1 MPTSNALNAIS
12 AKHRLGEAN
21 WQPLPHPGIVNQVF
35 TTDSFVLR
43 IPHRADFALEDT
55 ITERHILP
63 LVQSQVQTPALIT
76 FDSDRDILPVPF
88 SIFCRI
94 PADPLHRA
102 RRVNHQKIAEAILQV
117 HSLAVQS
124 HPDLDEHPIPELEEY
139 LEITKKFPDPE
150 QHWIATWLRQLSPI
164 NELPYSELFIHGDLH
179 EHNLLID
186 DNQNPWLIDWGDA
199 GHGDPAVDFAV
210 LPTEHFIPILAAYQK
225 IASPDPTLTARVALH
240 QFLHHLRMAE
250 SAFDQNL
257 PDPINPLRNLFNLWQ
272 LHLDWKELNPTK
284 P

>member
-1 MPTSNALNAIS
+1 MSSNSALAAIS
-12 AKHRLGEAN
+12 AKHHLGEAN
-21 WQPLPHPGIVNQVF
+21 WQPLAHPGIVNQVF

-55 ITERHILP
+55 GTERHILP

-88 SIFCRI
+88 SIFSRI
-94 PADPLHRA
+94 PAEPLHRA
-102 RRVNHQKIAEAILQV
+102 KRVNHQKIAEAIHQV
-117 HSLAVQS
+117 HSLEIEP

-139 LEITKKFPDPE
+139 LEVAKKFPEPE
-150 QHWIATWLRQLSPI
+150 QHWIATWLSQLAPI
-164 NELPYSELFIHGDLH
+164 NELPYAESFIHGDLH

-199 GHGDPAVDFAV
+199 GHGDPAIDFAV
-210 LPTEHFIPILAAYQK
+210 LPTDHFIPILAAYQK
-225 IASPDPTLTARVALH
+225 LASPDPTLSARVALH

-250 SAFDQNL
+250 SILSQKL
-257 PDPINPLRNLFNLWQ
+257 PEPIQPLRDLYSLLLEKGWTNFTP
-272 LHLDWKELNPTK
+272 KK
-284 P
+284 

>member
-1 MPTSNALNAIS
+1 VPNSNALAAIS
-12 AKHRLGEAN
+12 AKHQLGESN
-21 WQPLPHPGIVNQVF
+21 WQPLSHPGIVNQVY
-35 TTDSFVLR
+35 TTNSFVLR

-55 ITERHILP
+55 FTERHILP
-63 LVQSQVQTPALIT
+63 LVQSQVRTPALFV

-88 SIFCRI
+88 SIFSRI

-102 RRVNHQKIAEAILQV
+102 KKVNRQKIAEAIHQV
-117 HSLAVQS
+117 HSLAIQP
-124 HPDLDEHPIPELEEY
+124 HPDLDEHPVPELDEY
-139 LEITKKFPDPE
+139 FEVTKKFPDPE
-150 QHWIATWLRQLSPI
+150 QHWIATWLHQLSPI

-199 GHGDPAVDFAV
+199 GHGDPAVDFAI
-210 LPTEHFIPILAAYQK
+210 LPTEHFIPILAEYQK
-225 IASPDPTLTARVALH
+225 LASPDQTLTARVALN

-250 SAFDQNL
+250 SARDQNL
-257 PDPINPLRNLFNLWQ
+257 PDPINPLRNLFKLWQ
-272 LHLDWKELNPTK
+272 SLPDWQRFNPTK